1 MCNTRCDAVCNALLG
16 ELYALHNMRC
26 TMPGNNSWLD
36 ALRFVPICTVVGME
50 AVLRFPSFGELSD
63 LGGPGPSLGR
73 LYEEGNA
80 YIHRHAQWRRGMAQ
94 TTHVQL
100 C

>member
-1 MCNTRCDAVCNALLG
+1 MQCTCVVHAVM
-16 ELYALHNMRC
+16 HVHFR
-26 TMPGNNSWLD
+26 PGNNSWLD

-50 AVLRFPSFGELSD
+50 AVLRFPSYGELSD
-63 LGGPGPSLGR
+63 MGGPGPSLGR

-80 YIHRHAQWRRGMAQ
+80 YIRRHAEWRGMAR
-94 TTHVQL
+94 TTHVRL

>member
-1 MCNTRCDAVCNALLG
+1 VHRISCVPCRHVYTHFCA
-16 ELYALHNMRC
+16 
-26 TMPGNNSWLD
+26 GNNSWLD

-50 AVLRFPSFGELSD
+50 AVLRFPSYGELSD
-63 LGGPGPSLGR
+63 MGGPGPSLGR

-80 YIHRHAQWRRGMAQ
+80 YIRRHAEWRGMAR
-94 TTHVQL
+94 TTHVRL